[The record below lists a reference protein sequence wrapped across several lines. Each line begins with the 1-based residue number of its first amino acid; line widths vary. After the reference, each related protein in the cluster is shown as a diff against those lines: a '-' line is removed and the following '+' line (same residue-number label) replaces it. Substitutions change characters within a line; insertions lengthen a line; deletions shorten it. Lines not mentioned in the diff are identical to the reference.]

1 MISGREEESHPGHPT
16 PRLSSQGEADV
27 PLLGQG
33 GPGDLLLD
41 LSVGVQQEKER
52 TV

>member
-16 PRLSSQGEADV
+16 PRQGEADV
-27 PLLGQG
+27 PLLGEG

-52 TV
+52 SV